1 MEMSLV
7 MEKGTII
14 ITKIKYTGTI
24 VGERGQN
31 KLIIIIIKQVTI
43 FLIIVMI

>member
-1 MEMSLV
+1 
-7 MEKGTII
+7 MEKGKII
-14 ITKIKYTGTI
+14 ITKIKYTGIT

-31 KLIIIIIKQVTI
+31 KLILIIIKQVTI